1 MSFFNAIKKGLT
13 KTRQSIVD
21 EVQNIIGVGKLTED
35 TLEEFEEQLIQG
47 DVGVEAALL
56 MADALRDRA
65 LGKPCSPAQALDIL
79 TEVAGEMLPDVPTIE
94 YTKGKVHVVLIIG
107 VNGAGKTTTIGKLSN
122 RFKKDGKRVLVA
134 ACDTFRAAA
143 IEQLEAWAERS
154 QVDLIKHE
162 AGSDSA
168 AVAFDALEAAQSR
181 EADVLIIDTAG
192 RLHNKAHLMEELKKM
207 SRVIKK
213 IDPSAPH
220 ETLLVIDGNTG
231 QNTVNQTKAFHN
243 ELPLDGLVVTKLDG
257 TAKGGSVLA
266 IANELKIPI
275 KWLGLGEKI
284 DDIAPFEKEAYI
296 EGLFSKDLLKS

>member
-284 DDIAPFEKEAYI
+284 DDIAPFEKQAYI

>member
-1 MSFFNAIKKGLT
+1 LSFFNAIKKGLT